1 MVVDAFDITVA
12 VTAWMVLLLKEKSIE
27 QHQEGNF
34 IVHCKHHH
42 QPRQDKHFQNKV
54 AWLGVDQNPFELL
67 GVLVQLEL
75 RH

>member
-1 MVVDAFDITVA
+1 MTEYLFTCALHIVSIRYSTMVVDAFDITVA

-54 AWLGVDQNPFELL
+54 A
-67 GVLVQLEL
+67 
-75 RH
+75 

>member
-1 MVVDAFDITVA
+1 MTEYLFTCALHIVSIRYSTMVVDAFDITVA

-34 IVHCKHHH
+34 IAHCKHHH

-54 AWLGVDQNPFELL
+54 A
-67 GVLVQLEL
+67 
-75 RH
+75 